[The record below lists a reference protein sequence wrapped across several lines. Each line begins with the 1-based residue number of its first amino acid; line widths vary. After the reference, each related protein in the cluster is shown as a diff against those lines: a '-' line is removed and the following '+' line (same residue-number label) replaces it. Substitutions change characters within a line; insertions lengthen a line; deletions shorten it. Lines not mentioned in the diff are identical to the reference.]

1 MKRLFILLTILLTIL
16 LLAIS
21 CSNGS
26 TNPGDTTDG
35 EDNDNT
41 KQGRIVLAVSKYTA
55 GYLPANLELS
65 KDGGAYYD
73 AAGGSLSL
81 SDLNNETGDYRRTY
95 YVDPGVYKVRITYNG
110 GAQKEHTD
118 VVIDAGQEILYTYP

>member
-1 MKRLFILLTILLTIL
+1 MKKIIILLTIL

-26 TNPGDTTDG
+26 TGPGNTTDSVDG
-35 EDNDNT
+35 EDNGNT
-41 KQGRIVLAVSKYTA
+41 QKWHIIVAVSKYTA

-118 VVIDAGQEILYTYP
+118 VIIDAGQEILYTYP

>member
-1 MKRLFILLTILLTIL
+1 MKRLFILLTIL

-26 TNPGDTTDG
+26 TNPGDT
-35 EDNDNT
+35 T

-95 YVDPGVYKVRITYNG
+95 YVNPGVYKVRITYNG
-110 GAQKEHTD
+110 GTQKEHTD